1 MYDEGFFLI
10 IFVGGI
16 LVGDGFEVGGGVFDV
31 QGFELDMF
39 IVVSSELVLDCW

>member
-1 MYDEGFFLI
+1 MFDCDFVKVYFKIFVTYDEGFFLI

-31 QGFELDMF
+31 
-39 IVVSSELVLDCW
+39 